1 MGEEVSAM
9 TKREEA
15 TAVLEEL
22 RTCMPRDFLSR
33 LDELHKGTGFLLG
46 MLAVSD
52 GVVYAGDI
60 AREMDVSTARIAVL
74 LNKMEKNGFLRREP
88 SPEDARKT
96 VVKLTEQGRDCIR
109 RTKEQALD
117 RTELLLERVG
127 PEDVWEFIRL
137 SKKIKAAME
146 EAKDCE

>member
-1 MGEEVSAM
+1 M

-15 TAVLEEL
+15 MTVLSEL
-22 RTCMPRDFLSR
+22 GACVPRDFFSQ

-46 MLAVSD
+46 LLAMAD

-60 AREMDVSTARIAVL
+60 ARRMNVSTARIAAI
-74 LNKMEKNGFLRREP
+74 LNKMEKNGFIRREP
-88 SPEDARKT
+88 STQDARKT
-96 VVKLTEQGRDCIR
+96 AVKLTKLGQSWIQKTGER
-109 RTKEQALD
+109 ALD

-127 PEDVWEFIRL
+127 SEDVWEFIRL

-146 EAKDCE
+146 E